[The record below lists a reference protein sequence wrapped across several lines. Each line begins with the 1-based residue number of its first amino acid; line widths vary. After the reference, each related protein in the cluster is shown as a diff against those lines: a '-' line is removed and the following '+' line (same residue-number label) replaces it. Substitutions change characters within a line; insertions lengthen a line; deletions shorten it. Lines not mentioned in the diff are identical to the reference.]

1 MALGDA
7 AAAAA
12 AAGIM
17 RRHYSG
23 IGVTFEGKMQGV
35 EEAGAAGGTVFEL

>member
-7 AAAAA
+7 AAAA
-12 AAGIM
+12 IM

-23 IGVTFEGKMQGV
+23 ICVTFEGKIQGV
-35 EEAGAAGGTVFEL
+35 EEAGAADGTVFEL